1 MAKATATPDAPDT
14 KPEDAAPA
22 TIEPGQHNPT
32 VHALLLQAKE
42 LQDEKK
48 DHLERVE
55 ANRSSLR
62 MLKRTGLLSPDQAK
76 AIDAFYKPNTRPQNQ
91 AKAET
96 AKAETANA

>member
-1 MAKATATPDAPDT
+1 MAKNTATATQDKPDT
-14 KPEDAAPA
+14 PAESPA

-32 VHALLLQAKE
+32 VHALLVQAKE
-42 LQDEKK
+42 LQDQKK
-48 DHLERVE
+48 EHLERVE

-62 MLKRTGLLSPDQAK
+62 MLKRTGLLSDDQAK

-96 AKAETANA
+96 ASA